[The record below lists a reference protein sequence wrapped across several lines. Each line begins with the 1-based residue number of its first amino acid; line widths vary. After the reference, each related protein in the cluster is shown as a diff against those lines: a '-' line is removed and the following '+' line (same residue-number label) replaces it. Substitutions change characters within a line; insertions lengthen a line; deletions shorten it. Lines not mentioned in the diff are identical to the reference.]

1 MIRIAL
7 TLAII
12 IFPAGVLFWKGGY
25 SYSIPFI
32 FLLLLYVQF
41 NDFIVPFRENYKKIL
56 TATPLVVLFYWL
68 STSNTEQTTKV
79 LALDHYEVKIAVML
93 SCITIFI
100 ATTSILLILKRTKG
114 EKVHD

>member
-1 MIRIAL
+1 MIRVAL
-7 TLAII
+7 ILAII

-41 NDFIVPFRENYKKIL
+41 NDFMLPFKENYKKIL
-56 TATPLVVLFYWL
+56 TAIPLVVLFYWL
-68 STSNTEQTTKV
+68 STSNTEHTTK
-79 LALDHYEVKIAVML
+79 ALPLGNSDVKIAVIL
-93 SCITIFI
+93 SCITIFV

-114 EKVHD
+114 EKIHD